1 MKIKKI
7 FLFLLLFVGLE
18 LLAVSKLPKNLFNP
32 DKINIL
38 KKGILNGP
46 ISVYSRVC
54 QFKLQFYLN
63 IFLISIFI

>member
-46 ISVYSRVC
+46 ISVYYPWKDTIKTVLY
-54 QFKLQFYLN
+54 Q
-63 IFLISIFI
+63 

>member
-38 KKGILNGP
+38 KKGIKTVL
-46 ISVYSRVC
+46 Y
-54 QFKLQFYLN
+54 Q
-63 IFLISIFI
+63 

>member
-46 ISVYSRVC
+46 ISVYYPNG
-54 QFKLQFYLN
+54 K
-63 IFLISIFI
+63 I